1 MQIGEVI
8 REEAVFFGISFLVGM
23 GLVLVYDV
31 FRILRRVIKHGVVWI
46 GVEDICFWLLCTVA
60 VFLLLYRENDGMI
73 RLFAFVGILLGM
85 GTYLAVFSRVI
96 LRFFVWLLGG
106 ILKGIQK
113 IGRVLFGPIGKV
125 IKKILLFLKKWLKKW
140 YKAIKMSLSKM

>member
-1 MQIGEVI
+1 MQVGEVI
-8 REEAVFFGISFLVGM
+8 RGEALFFGISFLLGM

-31 FRILRRVIKHGVVWI
+31 FRILRRVIKHGTLLI
-46 GVEDICFWLLCTVA
+46 GIEDIFFWTLCTVT

-85 GTYLAVFSRVI
+85 GCYLALFSRII
-96 LRFFVWLLGG
+96 LRFFVWLFAGM
-106 ILKGIQK
+106 LKGIKK
-113 IGRVLFGPIGKV
+113 IGRVIIGPLVKIVRKIILF
-125 IKKILLFLKKWLKKW
+125 FKKWLKKW